1 MLKNIMFLAEINSI
15 LTNDQYNYDF
25 KNQLTVNEWC
35 REKLDL
41 IEQVSTTLKLMEQ
54 GQIVETGISLNNKQ
68 VTFAEMNFIIITL
81 MREINYQLCQNPL
94 HREITTKIIQSKR
107 EQQSSIQEENLLR
120 WWNESHDFI
129 GYFYRAKHTES
140 SQRHFYLAEMLTPF
154 RQLVALMIITLRA
167 NISAYKICQE
177 KTIQE

>member
-1 MLKNIMFLAEINSI
+1 MFLTEINAI
-15 LTNDQYNYDF
+15 LTNESYNHNF
-25 KNQLTVNEWC
+25 KDHRMVNEWC

-41 IEQVSTTLKLMEQ
+41 IEQVSTTIKIMEH
-54 GQIVETGISLNNKQ
+54 GQIIETGISLNNKQ

-81 MREINYQLCQNPL
+81 MGEINFQLCQNPL
-94 HREITTKIIQSKR
+94 HREITSTIIQAKK
-107 EQQSSIQEENLLR
+107 EQKSSRHEENLLR

-154 RQLVALMIITLRA
+154 RQLVALMVISLRA
-167 NISAYKICQE
+167 NISAYTICQE